1 MSVLE
6 RSQKIAF
13 WVAVVCAA
21 LGFLSSAGCVRLP
34 RLPSEAA
41 VWLHP
46 VLLVLGLLA
55 GLAAVGRNAEID
67 RERWRVVEDP
77 LLTSGERDYAHKR
90 AERQRRWAGT
100 AFISAPLMLG
110 YWMAYQIEGEGRGLA
125 AQVLPATALLGSVL
139 GLLAARFIATGP
151 EQGTQKR

>member
-6 RSQKIAF
+6 RSQKVAF
-13 WVAVVCAA
+13 WVAVVSAS
-21 LGFLSSAGCVRLP
+21 LGFLTSAGCVQLP
-34 RLPSEAA
+34 RLPAGAA

-46 VLLVLGLLA
+46 LLLVLGLLA
-55 GLAAVGRNAEID
+55 GLAAVGRNTEID

-100 AFISAPLMLG
+100 AFISAPLMIG
-110 YWMAYQIEGEGRGLA
+110 YWMAYQVEGEGRGLL
-125 AQVLPATALLGSVL
+125 AQLLPATALLGSVL
-139 GLLAARFIATGP
+139 GLLAARWFVRKPAP
-151 EQGTQKR
+151 EP